1 MINRIL
7 YSHAFFEM
15 EIELFYDFRFFDA
28 CTGISTKYSF
38 DLIFNRNNTNMNKFI
53 RFVSFQIALK
63 DDNDDDN

>member
-1 MINRIL
+1 
-7 YSHAFFEM
+7 M